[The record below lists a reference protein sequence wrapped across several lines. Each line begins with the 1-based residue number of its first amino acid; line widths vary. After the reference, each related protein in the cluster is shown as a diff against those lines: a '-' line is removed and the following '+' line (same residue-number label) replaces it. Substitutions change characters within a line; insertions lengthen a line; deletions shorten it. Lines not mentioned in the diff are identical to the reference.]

1 MNIGIGKSAVVDA
14 NLVNHADGLPR
25 LTTQNLSEL
34 FSQYVRQTEQH
45 ERFGQYVMNRTR
57 FAIDNVHGVNVWNEK
72 DANKVYNALFTYL
85 CEIQA

>member
-1 MNIGIGKSAVVDA
+1 MTGNSKVEVLTTSGDESHIV
-14 NLVNHADGLPR
+14 LPR